1 MLKTLRSL
9 NFGWIWIV
17 MGLCA
22 IGAGLN
28 MVDPSSS
35 FRTWLCFDRGCVTVQ
50 GVSALVLGVI
60 MIIVGI
66 VGIIRKW

>member
-9 NFGWIWIV
+9 NFGWIMIL

-22 IGAGLN
+22 IGTGLN

-35 FRTWLCFDRGCVTVQ
+35 GKTWLCFDKGCVTVQ
-50 GVSALVLGVI
+50 GVSVVVLGI
-60 MIIVGI
+60 FIIIVGI
-66 VGIIRKW
+66 VGIIRKR